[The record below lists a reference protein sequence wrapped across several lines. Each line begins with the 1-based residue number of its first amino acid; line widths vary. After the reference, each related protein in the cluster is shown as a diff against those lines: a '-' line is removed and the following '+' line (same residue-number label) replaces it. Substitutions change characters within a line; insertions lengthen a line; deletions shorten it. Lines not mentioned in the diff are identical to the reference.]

1 MDWWQT
7 LPRPHERRNR
17 RSKLIGGFLISIF
30 EISGNIMVTE
40 NLMST
45 AAGGL
50 KELHQIHLSL
60 SSVRE
65 QLALGPQRIENCQ
78 KLTTGIEGKLAEKKE
93 QLKQLRMLAD
103 QKALQLKTNEQKID
117 ELRVKLHSCT
127 SNREFDIFKSQIDAD
142 TMANSVL
149 EDEILEVLE
158 KVDQHQTAITDTQN
172 NLVGARADEVQTADE
187 VAAAKP
193 ALDEAAAKLMSA
205 LETAETIL
213 PDTIM
218 ERYRRL
224 VHAHGAEALAA
235 VDHKACSS
243 CYSLL
248 SPQYCVDVNTGKL
261 TFCRGCGRILYRN
274 EEN

>member
-1 MDWWQT
+1 
-7 LPRPHERRNR
+7 
-17 RSKLIGGFLISIF
+17 
-30 EISGNIMVTE
+30 MVTE
-40 NLMST
+40 KLMST

-50 KELHQIHLSL
+50 KELHQLHLSL

-65 QLALGPQRIENCQ
+65 RLTLGPQRIENCQ
-78 KLTTGIEGKLAEKKE
+78 KNIAGIENNLAEDKE
-93 QLKQLRMLAD
+93 QLKQLRMQAD

-158 KVDQHQTAITDTQN
+158 KVDLHQTAITDTQN
-172 NLVGARADEVQTADE
+172 NLVGARTDEVQTSDE

-193 ALDEAAAKLMSA
+193 ALDEEAAKLMSA
-205 LETAETIL
+205 LESAETFL
-213 PDTIM
+213 PDAIM
-218 ERYRRL
+218 EQYRRL
-224 VHAHGAEALAA
+224 VQAHGPEALAA
-235 VDHKACSS
+235 VDDKACGF

-248 SPQYCVDVNTGKL
+248 SPQYCVDVNTGKF
-261 TFCRGCGRILYRN
+261 TFCRGCGRILYRA